1 MVYFCSDLDNTL
13 IYSYRHHIG
22 EDKILVEAM
31 GEKELS
37 YMTREC
43 HQLLGQ
49 IANTKKLIP
58 VTTRSLKQY
67 QRIQFGS
74 HISVPY
80 ALVANGGILLENGK
94 INDSWLQETKK
105 IVAYA
110 EKELNKGQEILMS
123 DPRVCFEV
131 RMVDDLFVYTKS
143 EKPEETI
150 NLLKEKLDTDTVYID
165 NNGNKVYI
173 FPALL
178 NKGDSVKRFRQYIGE
193 EHTIL
198 AAGDSLFDIPML
210 LAADRGYCPDTLQ
223 IPSKEHILPFPKES
237 FSREMLKDVLEFQE
251 KDA

>member
-13 IYSYRHHIG
+13 IYSYRHNIG
-22 EDKILVEAM
+22 EDKILVETM
-31 GEKELS
+31 EEKELS
-37 YMTREC
+37 YMTRQC

-49 IANTKKLIP
+49 IAQEKSLIP

-74 HISVPY
+74 HISIPY

-94 INDSWLQETKK
+94 INVPWLQETKK
-105 IVAYA
+105 IVSYA
-110 EKELNKGQEILMS
+110 QKELNEGQEILKS
-123 DPRVCFEV
+123 DPHVCFEV

-150 NLLKEKLDTDTVYID
+150 RILKEKLDTDIVYID
-165 NNGNKVYI
+165 SNGTKVYI

-178 NKGDSVKRFRQYIGE
+178 NKGDSLKRFRKYIGE

-223 IPSKEHILPFPKES
+223 MPKSSHILSFPKEC
-237 FSREMLKDVLEFQE
+237 FSYEMLKDVLEFQE